1 MILCLDVGNSQI
13 FGGVFEDD
21 RLRVQF
27 RRTSQLRSSS
37 DEFGVF
43 FRSVLRENN
52 VDPDLVSEVGICC
65 VVPDLLYSLRACC
78 QKYFGVEPLVLRPG
92 TKTGLKIRYRDPRE
106 VGADRIADAVGAMT
120 LYPDR
125 DLIVAD
131 FGTATTLCAITK
143 DRQFLGG
150 NIIPGVRLSMEALET
165 RTAQLPS
172 VEIVPPDAA
181 LGRSTVESIQA
192 GLYWSNVGMVR
203 ELVARI
209 ADDVFGGEKPLVIGT
224 GGFAQLFNREKLFD
238 VVIPDL
244 ILTGLRE
251 VIRLNRASQP
261 SPEASPRP
269 RPGGGAARSGKPA

>member
-13 FGGVFEDD
+13 YGGLFDGNE
-21 RLRVQF
+21 LRVQF
-27 RRTSQLRSSS
+27 RRTSLLRSSS

-43 FRSVLRENN
+43 FRSVLRENG
-52 VDPDLVSEVGICC
+52 VDPDMITQVGICC

-92 TKTGLKIRYRDPRE
+92 VKTGLKIRYRDPRE

-120 LYPDR
+120 MYPDR
-125 DLIVAD
+125 NLIVAD
-131 FGTATTLCAITK
+131 FGTATTLCAITRDK
-143 DRQFLGG
+143 QFLGG

-165 RTAQLPS
+165 RTAQLPA
-172 VEIVPPDAA
+172 VEILPPDSA
-181 LGRSTVESIQA
+181 LGRSTIESIQA

-209 ADDVFGGEKPLVIGT
+209 TEEVFSGDHPLVIGT
-224 GGFAQLFNREKLFD
+224 GGFAQLFNRENLFD

-244 ILTGLRE
+244 ILKGMLE
-251 VIRLNRASQP
+251 VIRLNQP
-261 SPEASPRP
+261 
-269 RPGGGAARSGKPA
+269 PG